1 MWAWDCWGHSAWVS
15 NKCQCQCCG
24 GARPWLLLNFAR
36 SSGWT
41 YCSLSCTITIVSHT
55 FLILP
60 SCHFSGASCL
70 LDVGSKP
77 TLEEL
82 DKLILGH
89 CSEWEQTALC
99 LGVQS
104 YVLEAEKWDNHE
116 NPDEA
121 YRGIHRRWLLHA
133 PGTGGT
139 ERTWHSV
146 LKALET
152 SGHSQLAGQLKR
164 EHFPFSQPVVSVGES
179 CKLFL
184 SSNEPLWLLLIPSS
198 LLITI

>member
-1 MWAWDCWGHSAWVS
+1 M
-15 NKCQCQCCG
+15 
-24 GARPWLLLNFAR
+24 
-36 SSGWT
+36 
-41 YCSLSCTITIVSHT
+41 
-55 FLILP
+55 P
-60 SCHFSGASCL
+60 SCHFSGASCV

-82 DKLILGH
+82 DKLIVGR
-89 CSEWEQTALC
+89 CSGWEQAALC

-121 YRGIHRRWLLHA
+121 CRGVIHRWLLHA
-133 PGTGGT
+133 PSTGET

-146 LKALET
+146 LEALET
-152 SGHSQLAGQLKR
+152 SGHSQLTEQLKR
-164 EHFPFSQPVVSVGES
+164 EHFPFSQPIVSVGES

-184 SSNEPLWLLLIPSS
+184 SSNEPL
-198 LLITI
+198 ITPYPQLTFDHHLMV